1 MYDYFVA
8 SSDDEAAAMIDLA
21 GGPGGPL
28 PPLPLAPREIVAKYG
43 QDGLRRFLRP
53 AVRTSAAGVLALHM
67 KGLDPLQLVEV
78 EELMTDVSYD
88 VICERPRC
96 RCVIAERDGGGTFVL
111 TLNDELRNALAGATA
126 ERLAAVSVSWA
137 ETSGLVDQEDVNALE
152 HLLGEFAMLA
162 REARAIGAHLYC
174 WVCV

>member
-8 SSDDEAAAMIDLA
+8 SSDDETAAMIDLT

-43 QDGLRRFLRP
+43 PDGLRRFLKP
-53 AVRTSAAGVLALHM
+53 TVRTSAAGVLALHM

-78 EELMTDVSYD
+78 AELLTDVSYD

-96 RCVIAERDGGGTFVL
+96 RRIIAQRDGGETLVL
-111 TLNDELRNALAGATA
+111 ALNDELRDALAGATA

-137 ETSGLVDQEDVNALE
+137 ETSGLADQEDVDALE

-162 REARAIGAHLYC
+162 QEALANGARL
-174 WVCV
+174 